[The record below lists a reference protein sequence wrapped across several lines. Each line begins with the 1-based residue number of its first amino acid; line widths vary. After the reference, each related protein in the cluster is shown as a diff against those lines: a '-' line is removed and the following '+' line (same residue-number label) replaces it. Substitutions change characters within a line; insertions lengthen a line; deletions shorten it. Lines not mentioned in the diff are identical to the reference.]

1 MTVRMHNRVKTGTKI
16 TLKAVDDAVEREVN
30 QRPTVYKDIPVM
42 R

>member
-1 MTVRMHNRVKTGTKI
+1 MHKRVETGTKI
-16 TLKAVDDAVEREVN
+16 ALKAVNDAVEREVN